1 MLVSCFSLPR
11 TPCNRLRLAETE
23 RAGRIFLFF
32 AAEALRLTAQDLK
45 ALGVIDRIID
55 EPLGGAQREPSTSIA
70 AVGASIGAMLGELS
84 EMSGDALVKDRRQK
98 FLDMGAQ
105 GLAA

>member
-1 MLVSCFSLPR
+1 MR
-11 TPCNRLRLAETE
+11 E
-23 RAGRIFLFF
+23 